1 MADDSFVGRQEH
13 GDFAFTV
20 EAGECARFG
29 VGTLEGAMLLAH
41 ARGNAGHFVASA
53 AILLKSLGIKD
64 L

>member
-1 MADDSFVGRQEH
+1 
-13 GDFAFTV
+13 
-20 EAGECARFG
+20 
-29 VGTLEGAMLLAH
+29 MLLAH